1 MSKINFD
8 RVEQISRVVFI
19 LVIIILAGWFGYY
32 QVRLRKA
39 DKQLKQ
45 IEQQYNEI
53 TQEYQSVREQY
64 INEINGVE

>member
-8 RVEQISRVVFI
+8 RVEQISRVIFI

-39 DKQLKQ
+39 DKQLQQ
-45 IEQQYNEI
+45 IEQQYNETI
-53 TQEYQSVREQY
+53 QEYQSVREQY
-64 INEINGVE
+64 INELNEVE

>member
-8 RVEQISRVVFI
+8 RVEQISRVIFI

-39 DKQLKQ
+39 DKQLQQ
-45 IEQQYNEI
+45 IEQQYNETI
-53 TQEYQSVREQY
+53 QEYQSVREQY
-64 INEINGVE
+64 INELNGVE

>member
-8 RVEQISRVVFI
+8 RVEQISRVIFI

-45 IEQQYNEI
+45 IEQQYNETI
-53 TQEYQSVREQY
+53 QEYQSVREQY
-64 INEINGVE
+64 INEINEVE

>member
-8 RVEQISRVVFI
+8 RVEQISRAIFI

-39 DKQLKQ
+39 DKQLQQ
-45 IEQQYNEI
+45 IEQQYNETI
-53 TQEYQSVREQY
+53 QEYQSVREQY
-64 INEINGVE
+64 INELNEVE

>member
-8 RVEQISRVVFI
+8 RVEQISRAIFI

-32 QVRLRKA
+32 QVRLRKV
-39 DKQLKQ
+39 DKQLQQ

-53 TQEYQSVREQY
+53 TPEYQSVREQY
-64 INEINGVE
+64 INELNEVE